1 MMKADEENRKTV
13 SAHMDS
19 VRALVNPAN
28 EGLFAGV
35 IDPSKV
41 SLINKLAIKA
51 IKAPIGD
58 FRKWDQINAW
68 ALNRL

>member
-1 MMKADEENRKTV
+1 MMKEDEENRKTV
-13 SAHMDS
+13 SPHMDP
-19 VRALVNPAN
+19 VHALVNPAN

-41 SLINKLAIKA
+41 SLIDKLAIKV

-58 FRKWDQINAW
+58 FRKWDQIDAW